1 METADIK
8 SMTLEEVSG
17 MLEELGEKPYRA
29 RQLYQ
34 WMHQKLARGFEEMKN
49 LPLDLREKL
58 GNRFS
63 YTDLKLVRSP

>member
-34 WMHQKLARGFEEMKN
+34 WMHQKLARGFGEMKN
-49 LPLDLREKL
+49 LPLGLREKL
-58 GNRFS
+58 G
-63 YTDLKLVRSP
+63 Y